1 MDFEAFAAAFGVDPK
16 RALVSARSK
25 RRANT
30 APRIPAWMRTREVDP
45 LAETKRAPLGPGG
58 LTRGCES
65 SRSQTTIFVS
75 HDAPTGVHKGRRMRG
90 ILEQVRRYLAARA
103 VTPPGL
109 DAIFPGGKRDNVP
122 DSVPCDGEYIVRC
135 AAPGGG
141 HPAFDMLPAAY
152 STGIPYLMRAIAS
165 LHTCWGPDATHV
177 KIVTLIERIDKTLD
191 RLRGDP
197 REA

>member
-16 RALVSARSK
+16 RALVNVRPK

-30 APRIPAWMRTREVDP
+30 ATRIPAWMRTREVDP
-45 LAETKRAPLGPGG
+45 LAESKRTPLGPGG
-58 LTRGCES
+58 LTRGVES

-109 DAIFPGGKRDNVP
+109 DEIFPGGKRDNVP
-122 DSVPCDGEYIVRC
+122 ESVPCDGEYLVRC

-141 HPAFDMLPAAY
+141 HPAFDLLPAAY
-152 STGIPYLMRAIAS
+152 STMTQYLMRAIAS
-165 LHTCWGPDATHV
+165 LHTMWGANDAHV
-177 KIVTLIERIDKTLD
+177 RIVTLIERIDKTLD